1 MAKQVASGGRRA
13 RVQADDAQLLPC
25 ESARVRRTQAVL
37 TRPQTCHRLHV
48 NVMRAV
54 ALGLDLD
61 ERFFDE
67 KIDEQ

>member
-1 MAKQVASGGRRA
+1 
-13 RVQADDAQLLPC
+13 
-25 ESARVRRTQAVL
+25 VL